1 MPPTPVTNLPPVGS
15 AAELDALRAD
25 PTRWVPAV
33 EGLAREL
40 GLGGAPLHDL
50 GGGNLVVAVGD
61 AHVLKLTP
69 PRHARDV
76 EGEVVALA
84 ALAGRSWPGR
94 LRAPALLGRGMW
106 GGWLWALI
114 ERLPGV
120 TLKSVRDLVPQ
131 VDRVRI
137 ARSLGGWLAALHAD
151 PRPDGGVLT
160 GSCARYV
167 ARERPLCIARQAGWG
182 VPATLCEELEA
193 LLVRVGDLA
202 ACPSTLLHADLHDD
216 NVLVEE
222 RDGRFEATGIIDFG
236 DSTEGEPL
244 FDLVT
249 PVGLVARGDG
259 AQVRA
264 LFDGAGLASD
274 LADPRRIG
282 RFVALSVLHRWNDLT
297 RVKAW
302 APDALRSLETLTAA
316 LLGEEGRDVPLAG
329 PRDGSEAR

>member
-1 MPPTPVTNLPPVGS
+1 MSATMSTLPS
-15 AAELDALRAD
+15 IETAAELDALRAD

-33 EGLAREL
+33 DGLIREL
-40 GLGGAPLHDL
+40 GLGSAPLRDL

-61 AHVLKLTP
+61 THVLKLTP
-69 PRHARDV
+69 PRCAREV

-84 ALAGRSWPGR
+84 ALAGRTWPGR
-94 LRAPALLGRGMW
+94 LRAPALLGRGTW
-106 GGWLWALI
+106 GGWPWALL

-120 TLKSVRDLVPQ
+120 TLKSVRDRVPR
-131 VDRVRI
+131 VDRVAI

-151 PRPDGGVLT
+151 PHPDAGALT
-160 GSCARYV
+160 GSWARYV
-167 ARERPLCIARQAGWG
+167 ARERPLCVARQARWG
-182 VPATLCEELEA
+182 VPASLCAELEMV
-193 LLVRVGDLA
+193 LLRVGDLA

-222 RDGRFEATGIIDFG
+222 RDGRFEATGIIDLG

-264 LFDGAGLASD
+264 LFEGAGLAAD
-274 LADPRRIG
+274 LASPARIE

-297 RVKAW
+297 RVTVW
-302 APDALRSLETLTAA
+302 APDALRSLEALTAA
-316 LLGEEGRDVPLAG
+316 LLGADGSALAHVG
-329 PRDGSEAR
+329 PRDRSETG